1 MFYPRSMLWPYHIQY
16 TCGSIITVFVTI
28 LVLTF
33 LVERKSRFSSIKRKF
48 TRTKEKKPR
57 SHSIE
62 RSSGL
67 DEHRYLDPNTSSQPI
82 GEYLQIPNYRYTLP
96 SKQLYDMQ
104 VLLLFSMTVNII
116 SSVLQC
122 KMVSRR
128 IAKLLYP
135 C

>member
-1 MFYPRSMLWPYHIQY
+1 MFCPRCMLCISYSIHLWVNH
-16 TCGSIITVFVTI
+16 TCFLTI
-28 LVLTF
+28 HVLTF

-82 GEYLQIPNYRYTLP
+82 GKYLPIPNCRYTST
-96 SKQLYDMQ
+96 SKQLYNTQ
-104 VLLLFSMTVNII
+104 GILLFSMTVNII